1 MRYCKCL
8 ILLICFFPAK
18 LFAQPVSLA
27 KTDITGLWKGTLY
40 NDSTKQFYRYEIAIS
55 QEKGK
60 LTGFSHTWFILDDK
74 QYYGVKKV
82 KIKKSDNKIIIEDA
96 VLIANNYPVDP
107 AKRVYQLNILELNMA
122 DSIMTLT
129 GPFTTNRTKQ
139 YAPLTGTINLQRK
152 NDYWQS
158 ALVPHLE
165 ELGLVKQLSFVKD
178 DIILSRNNQSIKPT
192 EISVAKNKNYTIT
205 KPSVKVTDNLPIQ
218 KTAIEENKTAT
229 AKIENVLQDNKQVT
243 AKNNQPVQKIITEEN
258 KPVIAKPENISPENK
273 SITAKNSLPKQK
285 KPITENKPEIRKAE
299 NILPENKTVTTKD
312 NQLIQKPVEKK
323 STIVTETIIAKEK
336 DKEKPVET
344 VVKKLPEIPAINP
357 PITITKNN
365 EPAAE
370 LKARKT
376 LLQQTVYFKSDS
388 LQLSLYDNGE
398 VDGDTVSVLMNG
410 TVIMP
415 MVGLSTNAVRKTI
428 FINDNTD
435 SVQLVMYAENL
446 GSIPPNTGLLVVR
459 DGKDIYEIRFSGDF
473 QKNAAIIFRRKK
485 K

>member
-8 ILLICFFPAK
+8 ILLICFYPAK

-205 KPSVKVTDNLPIQ
+205 KPSVKLTDNLPIQ

-229 AKIENVLQDNKQVT
+229 AKIENVLQDNKLVT
-243 AKNNQPVQKIITEEN
+243 AKNNH
-258 KPVIAKPENISPENK
+258 AS
-273 SITAKNSLPKQK
+273 A
-285 KPITENKPEIRKAE
+285 
-299 NILPENKTVTTKD
+299 
-312 NQLIQKPVEKK
+312 
-323 STIVTETIIAKEK
+323 
-336 DKEKPVET
+336 
-344 VVKKLPEIPAINP
+344 
-357 PITITKNN
+357 
-365 EPAAE
+365 
-370 LKARKT
+370 
-376 LLQQTVYFKSDS
+376 
-388 LQLSLYDNGE
+388 
-398 VDGDTVSVLMNG
+398 
-410 TVIMP
+410 
-415 MVGLSTNAVRKTI
+415 
-428 FINDNTD
+428 
-435 SVQLVMYAENL
+435 
-446 GSIPPNTGLLVVR
+446 
-459 DGKDIYEIRFSGDF
+459 
-473 QKNAAIIFRRKK
+473 
-485 K
+485 